1 MTPSTHCQMLPR
13 LADTWPTRPGV
24 TYHRANTHNTLSL
37 SSILLRSWPSNCR
50 ASDSITERWPLFAL
64 PWSCQLSLLI
74 LFYSFQFQPSL
85 ALERRLANDTLALK
99 SRSSWEQSD
108 SRGGGLKELASHP
121 SPLESGKGSRPE
133 SRSQWWLLSGFFSYL
148 LHEGCDPRG
157 VQRTSCSQSSST
169 SHINIKCY
177 LMLFQNNAA

>member
-24 TYHRANTHNTLSL
+24 TYHRANPHNTLSL

-64 PWSCQLSLLI
+64 PLSCQLSLLI

-85 ALERRLANDTLALK
+85 ALGKTISKWYNC
-99 SRSSWEQSD
+99 RSSWEQSD
-108 SRGGGLKELASHP
+108 SRGGGLKELASHS

-133 SRSQWWLLSGFFSYL
+133 SRSQWWLLSGFFSHL

-157 VQRTSCSQSSST
+157 IQRTSCSESSST
-169 SHINIKCY
+169 SHINIKS
-177 LMLFQNNAA
+177 FQNNAA